1 MTATFLEPSLPRGIF
16 KPRLLG
22 FGFGLK
28 KELKMSDILME
39 ETVWFSASANKWASS
54 DLSFEQA
61 DVAICF
67 CEVLSPERSQG
78 WSSA

>member
-1 MTATFLEPSLPRGIF
+1 MTATFLEPALPRGIF
-16 KPRLLG
+16 KPRPLG

-28 KELKMSDILME
+28 KELKMSDFPME
-39 ETVWFSASANKWASS
+39 EKIWVSASADKRASS
-54 DLSFEQA
+54 DHSFEQT

-67 CEVLSPERSQG
+67 CEDLSPEWSQD

>member
-1 MTATFLEPSLPRGIF
+1 
-16 KPRLLG
+16 
-22 FGFGLK
+22 
-28 KELKMSDILME
+28 MSDILME
-39 ETVWFSASANKWASS
+39 ETVWFSAGANKWASS